1 MTQWHTKSKRKKTGG
16 NRTAARRCDKLLA
29 WKGGDSAKTIVS
41 DREEERRKSRVV
53 KGSVVKVKQYRAKF
67 ATVTAKGQ
75 KKAMKA
81 EILSVEENTANR
93 LFTRRN
99 IITKGATI
107 KVKVDGKEQT
117 AKVTSRPGQDGIVQ
131 AVLEK

>member
-29 WKGGDSAKTIVS
+29 WKGGDAAGTIVS
-41 DREEERRKSRVV
+41 EESERRKSRVV
-53 KGSVVKVKQYRAKF
+53 KGSVVKVKQHMAKF
-67 ATVTAKGQ
+67 ATVTEKGQ

-81 EILSVEENTANR
+81 EILSVEENAANR

-117 AKVTSRPGQDGIVQ
+117 AKVTSRPGQDGVVQ
-131 AVLEK
+131 AVLE

>member
-1 MTQWHTKSKRKKTGG
+1 MTQWHTKSKRKRTGG

-29 WKGGDSAKTIVS
+29 WKGGDPAKTIVS
-41 DREEERRKSRVV
+41 EDDERRKSRVV

-81 EILSVEENTANR
+81 EILNVEENAANR

-99 IITKGATI
+99 IITKGAKI
-107 KVKVDGKEQT
+107 KVNVEGKEQT
-117 AKVTSRPGQDGIVQ
+117 AKVTSRPGQTGVVQ
-131 AVLEK
+131 AVLIEK

>member
-1 MTQWHTKSKRKKTGG
+1 MTQWHTKSKRKRTGG
-16 NRTAARRCDKLLA
+16 NRTAVRRCDKLLA
-29 WKGGDSAKTIVS
+29 WKGGDAAATIVS
-41 DREEERRKSRVV
+41 ADDDDERRKSRVV
-53 KGSVVKVKQYRAKF
+53 KGSVVKVKQHRAKF
-67 ATVTAKGQ
+67 ATVMEKGK

-107 KVKVDGKEQT
+107 KIKLDGKEQT

-131 AVLEK
+131 AILE

>member
-1 MTQWHTKSKRKKTGG
+1 MGIHKIKKS
-16 NRTAARRCDKLLA
+16 
-29 WKGGDSAKTIVS
+29 I
-41 DREEERRKSRVV
+41 
-53 KGSVVKVKQYRAKF
+53 VKVKQHSAKF

-81 EILSVEENTANR
+81 EILSVEENAANR

-99 IITKGATI
+99 IITKGAVI

-131 AVLEK
+131 AVIEK